1 MQGDTIDCL
10 MSADVG
16 TYRLGSPRRALQFWI
31 SVMGG
36 NCVFGGDVDQ
46 EAAVVRD
53 VEMVIESR
61 VGAHGRSRFK

>member
-1 MQGDTIDCL
+1 
-10 MSADVG
+10 
-16 TYRLGSPRRALQFWI
+16 
-31 SVMGG
+31 MGG

-53 VEMVIESR
+53 VELVIESR